1 VNTSILKVLL
11 KLLGISVLL
20 AILFRAFNMLSP
32 AWVSTDVYLLIV
44 FMLILNGGTAIANIW
59 AHKNNYLV
67 TIFTASQVI
76 RMLVCIGIL
85 YFLISSN
92 PSEANALV
100 VNFFIIYLVFL
111 IFEIST
117 LLSNLRAEFRKPE

>member
-1 VNTSILKVLL
+1 M
-11 KLLGISVLL
+11 SVLL
-20 AILFRAFNMLSP
+20 ALLFGMLNKLSP
-32 AWVSTDVYLLIV
+32 AWVSTDVYLLII
-44 FMLILNGGTAIANIW
+44 FMFFLTGLTAMANIW
-59 AHKNNYLV
+59 AHRNNYLV
-67 TIFTASQVI
+67 TIFTASQVL
-76 RMLVCIGIL
+76 RMLFCIGIL

-100 VNFFIIYLVFL
+100 VNFFIIYLVLL